1 MKNIIGFLLMVI
13 AVICSVYIKITNID
27 MTELRLFVEYSKEYL
42 MILLTASIG
51 YFLMCKD

>member
-13 AVICSVYIKITNID
+13 ALICSVYIKITNID